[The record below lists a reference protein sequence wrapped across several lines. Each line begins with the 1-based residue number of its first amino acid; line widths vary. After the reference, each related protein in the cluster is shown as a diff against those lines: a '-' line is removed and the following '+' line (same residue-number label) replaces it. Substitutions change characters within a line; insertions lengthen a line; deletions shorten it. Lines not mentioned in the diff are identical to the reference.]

1 MGDHHRSSLAL
12 LAPLALSFACSL
24 FTPPQPLPA
33 TSSPETEAP
42 RPPTRTSSP
51 PTAEAPIRAPI
62 RIPSQTP
69 PPSATVFPEEQLITV
84 ANSAGSI
91 LATVPTVW
99 TDVRSLDWVDDQ
111 NRVMGHVLLA
121 STDVDA
127 FLAWKVEGVSISVSR
142 NLGIG
147 YVQLLEQDHAKY
159 GEVCDDVYHTF
170 WDEDSSLH
178 RGKSFVLNDCGG
190 VQGGWLSVM
199 SVVPKD
205 DSGAYVAE
213 VLAYDMPPTYGD
225 TFRQIM
231 LRFEVS
237 PDKLP

>member
-1 MGDHHRSSLAL
+1 MADHRRSSLAL
-12 LAPLALSFACSL
+12 VAALALSFACSL
-24 FTPPQPLPA
+24 FTPALPLPA
-33 TSSPETEAP
+33 TNPPQTEAP
-42 RPPTRTSSP
+42 RPPTATPSP
-51 PTAEAPIRAPI
+51 PTAEVPQRAPI
-62 RIPSQTP
+62 HIASQTP
-69 PPSATVFPEEQLITV
+69 PPSATVFPEEQLTTV

-99 TDVRSLDWVDDQ
+99 TDIRSLDWIDDQ

-127 FLAWKVEGVSISVSR
+127 FLEWKVEGVSISVSR
-142 NLGIG
+142 KLGIG
-147 YVQLLEQDHAKY
+147 YIQLLERDYAKY
-159 GEVCDDVYHTF
+159 SKLCNDPFHTF
-170 WDEDSSLH
+170 WDEASSLQ
-178 RGKSFVLNDCGG
+178 RGKSFVLDDCGG
-190 VQGGWLSVM
+190 VQDGWLSVM

-205 DSGAYVAE
+205 GSGAYVAE

-225 TFRQIM
+225 TFREIM